1 MSIKNSTDYW
11 IKIFN
16 LIPDEFK
23 KNINKYQNNLINKPA
38 EYFNSYYGWI
48 NFRSVLIIDLPNTCE
63 ENYKKYPWL
72 KEVVDT
78 FNEGIK
84 KFNKK

>member
-48 NFRSVLIIDLPNTCE
+48 NFRSVLIIDLPNTSC
-63 ENYKKYPWL
+63 PL
-72 KEVVDT
+72 T
-78 FNEGIK
+78 M
-84 KFNKK
+84 